1 MILLDEII
9 SLDASEQTLCRVLA
23 ALRNG
28 VNSVYG
34 TYSPKIGNRGEYEID
49 LDGISGE
56 LAYAKMRNLCPDFGI
71 GPRSGGHDFVD
82 RDNRSIDVKTA
93 PKSYHNLVVNV
104 KKKNRP
110 SDVYA
115 LMTGEF
121 PDYVYRGE
129 ITKEELFTED
139 HLTDKLINGLPSYVV
154 GQEELTP

>member
-9 SLDASEQTLCRVLA
+9 SLDNSEQVLCRILA

-28 VNSVYG
+28 INSVHG
-34 TYSPKIGNRGEYEID
+34 VHSPIMGDKGGYEID
-49 LDGISGE
+49 LDGIAGE
-56 LAYAKMRNLCPDFGI
+56 LAYAKTRNLCPDFGI

-82 RDNRSIDVKTA
+82 RGNRSIDVKTA
-93 PKSYHNLVVNV
+93 PKSYHNLVVSV
-104 KKKNRP
+104 KKKNHP

-129 ITKEELFTED
+129 ITKEDLFTDD
-139 HLTDKLINGLPSYVV
+139 HLTDKLVNGLPSYVA
-154 GQEELTP
+154 GQEELTK